1 MGFYQLHKTQ
11 KVPATIE
18 QVWDFISSPANLK
31 KITPEYMGFNITSK
45 LLSEKMYPGMIISYK
60 VSPVLGIKMTW
71 VTEITQVKEK
81 EYFVDEQ
88 RVGPYTMWHHEHKIE
103 PIEGGVLMTDIV
115 SYKPPFGFLGSIAN
129 SILIKKQLKEI
140 FDFRTVAMEKMFG
153 RMENSRL
160 NPSKIEEQA
169 TKKM

>member
-1 MGFYQLHKTQ
+1 MGLYQLHKTQ
-11 KVPATIE
+11 KVPATID

-31 KITPEYMGFNITSK
+31 IITPEYMGFNITSK
-45 LLSEKMYPGMIISYK
+45 LLSDKMYPGMIISYK

-88 RVGPYTMWHHEHKIE
+88 RVGPYSIWHHEHKIE

-140 FDFRTVAMEKMFG
+140 FEYRTVAMEKMFG
-153 RMENSRL
+153 KME
-160 NPSKIEEQA
+160 
-169 TKKM
+169 

>member
-11 KVPATIE
+11 KIPATIDK
-18 QVWDFISSPANLK
+18 VWDFISSPANLK

-60 VSPVLGIKMTW
+60 VSPVLDIKMTW

-129 SILIKKQLKEI
+129 TILINKQLKEI

-153 RMENSRL
+153 RM
-160 NPSKIEEQA
+160 
-169 TKKM
+169 T

>member
-11 KVPATIE
+11 KIPATID

-60 VSPVLGIKMTW
+60 VSPVMGIKMTW

-88 RVGPYTMWHHEHKIE
+88 RVGPYSMWHHEHKIE

-115 SYKPPFGFLGSIAN
+115 SYQPPFGFLGSIAN
-129 SILIKKQLKEI
+129 SILIKNQLKEI
-140 FDFRTVAMEKMFG
+140 FDYRVTAVEKMFG
-153 RMENSRL
+153 KME
-160 NPSKIEEQA
+160 
-169 TKKM
+169 

>member
-11 KVPATIE
+11 KVPASID

-45 LLSEKMYPGMIISYK
+45 MLSEKMYPGMIISYK

-88 RVGPYTMWHHEHKIE
+88 RVGPYSMWHHEHKIE

-115 SYKPPFGFLGSIAN
+115 SYKPPFGILGSIAN

-140 FDFRTVAMEKMFG
+140 FDFRTVAVEKMFG
-153 RMENSRL
+153 KFEL
-160 NPSKIEEQA
+160 
-169 TKKM
+169 

>member
-11 KVPATIE
+11 KVPASID

-45 LLSEKMYPGMIISYK
+45 LLNEKMYPGMIISYK

-88 RVGPYTMWHHEHKIE
+88 RVGPYSMWHHEHKIE

-115 SYKPPFGFLGSIAN
+115 SYKPPFGILGSIAN
-129 SILIKKQLKEI
+129 SIIIKKQLKEI
-140 FDFRTVAMEKMFG
+140 FDFRTVAVEKMFG
-153 RMENSRL
+153 KFKS
-160 NPSKIEEQA
+160 
-169 TKKM
+169 

>member
-11 KVPATIE
+11 KIPATLE

-88 RVGPYTMWHHEHKIE
+88 RVGPYSMWHHEHKIE

-115 SYKPPFGFLGSIAN
+115 SYKPPLGILGSIAN
-129 SILIKKQLKEI
+129 TILINKQLKVI
-140 FDFRTVAMEKMFG
+140 FDYRTMAIEKLFG
-153 RMENSRL
+153 
-160 NPSKIEEQA
+160 
-169 TKKM
+169 KMD

>member
-11 KVPATIE
+11 KIPATIDR
-18 QVWDFISSPANLK
+18 VWDFISSPANLK

-45 LLSEKMYPGMIISYK
+45 LLSDKMYPGMIISYK

-88 RVGPYTMWHHEHKIE
+88 RVGPYSVWHHEHKIE
-103 PIEGGVLMTDIV
+103 AIEGGVLMTDIV

-129 SILIKKQLKEI
+129 SILIKKQLQEI

-153 RMENSRL
+153 KYES
-160 NPSKIEEQA
+160 
-169 TKKM
+169 